1 MHPGDT
7 WTDYWHR
14 RPLRSFCVWH
24 PASDIL
30 KHSNSRKNGNFFPLF
45 FISRKILTVT
55 FWDFLKT
62 CGGDTYLDAKKDRMC
77 NYSLLA
83 KLQVSDNSKFWS
95 PNQGFHGSL
104 RICDGTYTL
113 YSGTCAASV
122 LTISRAGG
130 LLIPKYFSTVALTR
144 CSSFVWYC
152 GITVWHPL
160 VSENYNLN

>member
-1 MHPGDT
+1 MHPGDP

-62 CGGDTYLDAKKDRMC
+62 CRGDTYLDAKKDRMC

-83 KLQVSDNSKFWS
+83 ALQVSDNGWLDRQNASSIDRYYTGEYVYWYSLPDS
-95 PNQGFHGSL
+95 PVCPLTIVRFAAATRLDH
-104 RICDGTYTL
+104 CDYHT
-113 YSGTCAASV
+113 GTCLILYMSDYS
-122 LTISRAGG
+122 LT
-130 LLIPKYFSTVALTR
+130 FCLT
-144 CSSFVWYC
+144 S
-152 GITVWHPL
+152 
-160 VSENYNLN
+160 